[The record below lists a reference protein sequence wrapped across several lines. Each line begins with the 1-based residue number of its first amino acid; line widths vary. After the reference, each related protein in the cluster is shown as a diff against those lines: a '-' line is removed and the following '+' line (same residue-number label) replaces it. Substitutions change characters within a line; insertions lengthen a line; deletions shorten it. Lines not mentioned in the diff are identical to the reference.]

1 MEKQRVQIFLNKKV
15 NEKMRK
21 EKIRK
26 KGDVSNY
33 IEGLIK
39 KDLKI
44 K

>member
-1 MEKQRVQIFLNKKV
+1 MEKQRVQIFLDKKV

-33 IEGLIK
+33 IERLIK

>member
-1 MEKQRVQIFLNKKV
+1 MEKERVQIFLDKKV

-33 IEGLIK
+33 IESLIK